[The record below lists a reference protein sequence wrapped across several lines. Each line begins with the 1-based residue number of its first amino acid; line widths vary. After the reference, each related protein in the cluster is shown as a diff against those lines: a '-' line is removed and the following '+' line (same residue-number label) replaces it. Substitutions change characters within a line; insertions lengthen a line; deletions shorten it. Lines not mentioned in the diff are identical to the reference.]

1 MPDTGEDVEG
11 KADLGGE
18 EIGDNQDAYRRYD
31 TGKSR
36 SSVLPDLLFP
46 EKKNLIWSCAT
57 LTEW

>member
-18 EIGDNQDAYRRYD
+18 EIGDTQDAYRRYD

-36 SSVLPDLLFP
+36 SSVLP
-46 EKKNLIWSCAT
+46 
-57 LTEW
+57 